1 MFDTWSRTVGA
12 VVLSLAS
19 SIAFASLM
27 QHSETTI
34 PVPAA
39 GEATPLKGLSYKSR
53 RFEASITSLTVKVK
67 SAEGADSVLADWVF
81 TASNTDGQI
90 HRVEMQ
96 IRLKDESGK
105 QIGWA
110 TGKHAVRAGASGE
123 TFSIPMKVKADVW
136 RAAKKARIFAD
147 WIS

>member
-1 MFDTWSRTVGA
+1 MFGTWTRVAGA

-19 SIAFASLM
+19 GVALAALM
-27 QHSETTI
+27 QHSETTVAI
-34 PVPAA
+34 PAA
-39 GEATPLKGLSYKSR
+39 GELTPLGGLSYKAR
-53 RFEASITSLTVKVK
+53 RFEASIRTLTLQVK
-67 SAEGADSVLADWVF
+67 SAEGADPVLVDWGF
-81 TASNTDGQI
+81 TANNTDGQM

-96 IRLKDESGK
+96 VRLLDESGK

-110 TGKHAVRAGASGE
+110 TAKHPVRAGASGE
-123 TFSIPMKVKADVW
+123 AFSVPMKVKAEVW

>member
-1 MFDTWSRTVGA
+1 MFVPWARAAGA

-19 SIAFASLM
+19 GVAFAALM

-34 PVPAA
+34 PVPPA
-39 GEATPLKGLSYKSR
+39 GESTPLQGLSYKAR
-53 RFEASITSLTVKVK
+53 RFEAKITALTVAVK
-67 SAEGADSVLADWVF
+67 SPEGADPALVDWTF

-96 IRLKDESGK
+96 VRLLDDAGK
-105 QIGWA
+105 QIGWS
-110 TGKHAVRAGASGE
+110 TGKHPVRAGADGQ
-123 TFSIPMKVKADVW
+123 TFTVPMKVKADVW

>member
-1 MFDTWSRTVGA
+1 MFETWSRAAGA
-12 VVLSLAS
+12 VLLSLAAGV
-19 SIAFASLM
+19 AFASLM

-39 GEATPLKGLSYKSR
+39 GEATPLKGLSYKSS
-53 RFEASITSLTVKVK
+53 RFEASITSLTVKVT
-67 SAEGADSVLADWVF
+67 SAEGADPARVEWNF

-96 IRLKDESGK
+96 VRLMDESGK

-110 TGKHAVRAGASGE
+110 TGKYPVRAGARGE
-123 TFSIPMKVKADVW
+123 TFLIPMKVKADVW

-147 WIS
+147 WLS

>member
-1 MFDTWSRTVGA
+1 MFDTWARVAGA

-19 SIAFASLM
+19 GVAFAALM

-34 PVPAA
+34 PVPPT
-39 GEATPLKGLSYKSR
+39 GEPTPLQGLSYKAR
-53 RFEASITSLTVKVK
+53 RFEAKVTSLTVNVK
-67 SAEGADSVLADWVF
+67 SPEGADPVLADWIF
-81 TASNTDGQI
+81 TASNNDGQM

-96 IRLKDESGK
+96 IRLRDESGK

-110 TGKHAVRAGASGE
+110 TGKHPVRAGANGE
-123 TFSIPMKVKADVW
+123 TFTIPMKVKADVW
-136 RAAKKARIFAD
+136 RDAKKARIFAD

>member
-1 MFDTWSRTVGA
+1 MFDTWTRAAGA

-19 SIAFASLM
+19 GVALAALM

-34 PVPAA
+34 AIPVP
-39 GEATPLKGLSYKSR
+39 GELKPLGGLSYKTR
-53 RFEASITSLTVKVK
+53 RFEASIRTVTLQVR
-67 SAEGADSVLADWVF
+67 SAEGADPVLVDWDF
-81 TASNTDGQI
+81 TANNSDGQM

-96 IRLKDESGK
+96 VRLLDDAGK

-110 TGKHAVRAGASGE
+110 TGKHPVRAAASGE
-123 TFSIPMKVKADVW
+123 AFSISMKVKADVW